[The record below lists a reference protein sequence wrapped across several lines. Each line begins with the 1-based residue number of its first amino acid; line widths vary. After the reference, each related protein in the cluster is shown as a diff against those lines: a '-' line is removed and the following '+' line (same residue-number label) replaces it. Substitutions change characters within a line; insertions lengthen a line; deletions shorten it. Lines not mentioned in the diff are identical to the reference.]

1 MTVTPRV
8 LIADDDRDFL
18 DAIAAAVHHLG
29 ADVIRVTSG
38 GELIERMAD
47 EGPFDLVITDISM
60 PWMSGLQALQ
70 AARTAGV
77 ETPVIVM
84 TALRDEKLPER
95 VAAIGGGAAVLL
107 QKPFEL
113 SALEA
118 KVTELLQPR

>member
-1 MTVTPRV
+1 MKVTPRV

-18 DAIAAAVHHLG
+18 DAIAAAVRHLG
-29 ADVIRVTSG
+29 VDVIRATSG
-38 GELIERMAD
+38 GELIERMAE

-77 ETPVIVM
+77 QTPVIVM
-84 TALRDEKLPER
+84 TALRDEQLPAR
-95 VAAIGGGAAVLL
+95 VAAIGGGAAVFL

-113 SALEA
+113 PALEE
-118 KVTELLQPR
+118 KVTQLLQPR